1 MVLSRCT
8 CNINGTYNLYVM
20 SEVDVAIQQ
29 VSDSAEPIRL
39 FLHNGMCIRCH
50 NLQYRLKL

>member
-29 VSDSAEPIRL
+29 VSDSTEQIKL
-39 FLHNGMCIRCH
+39 FLHSGNVYDVIICNID
-50 NLQYRLKL
+50 